1 MPANDKRIES
11 LQAKKAQIE
20 AELARLRA
28 RSRTENRKADT
39 RRKILIGAVV
49 MQEMEA
55 RPEIDGWIRKLLD
68 QRLTKDRDRALFG
81 LNPVAEEEAPAQAG

>member
-39 RRKILIGAVV
+39 RRKILVGAIV

-55 RPEIDGWIRKLLD
+55 RADIDGWIRKLLD
-68 QRLTKDRDRALFG
+68 ERLTKTRDRELFE
-81 LNPVAEEEAPAQAG
+81 LKAIAEEEPTAQAG